1 MAKTVVTQ
9 DMIIQ
14 MNELYLELG
23 TYAGV
28 SRAMGGTPS
37 ASTVKKYIIPKYTSK
52 KNIKLRVFQKDD
64 LPEFAMD
71 IFDGVDNWGDLCS
84 LSKDERDEIV
94 KLWDELLV

>member
-1 MAKTVVTQ
+1 MPASAKMASLGF
-9 DMIIQ
+9 MIFGCGCE
-14 MNELYLELG
+14 MAG
-23 TYAGV
+23 T
-28 SRAMGGTPS
+28 
-37 ASTVKKYIIPKYTSK
+37 TVKKYIIPKYTSK
-52 KNIKLRVFQKDD
+52 KNIKLKVFQKDD